1 MNFELPP
8 VGGIGHTPP
17 APSGP
22 RAGKSGSSFS
32 LPEPAAGGAI
42 PASPPPDV
50 LEQMYDAAKVADSLR
65 AQSRELHFE
74 PLRDGRVQIQ
84 VRDLDGQVL
93 RTITPSEALDVAAGS
108 PLRP

>member
-8 VGGIGHTPP
+8 LGGIGHTPP
-17 APSGP
+17 ASAGA
-22 RAGKSGSSFS
+22 RASKSGSSFS
-32 LPEPAAGGAI
+32 LPDSAPTGAI

-50 LEQMYDAAKVADSLR
+50 LEQMQDAAKVADDLR

-74 PLRDGRVQIQ
+74 PLGEGRVQIQ
-84 VRDLDGQVL
+84 VRDLNGQVI
-93 RTITPSEALDVAAGS
+93 RTLTPSEALDVASGS